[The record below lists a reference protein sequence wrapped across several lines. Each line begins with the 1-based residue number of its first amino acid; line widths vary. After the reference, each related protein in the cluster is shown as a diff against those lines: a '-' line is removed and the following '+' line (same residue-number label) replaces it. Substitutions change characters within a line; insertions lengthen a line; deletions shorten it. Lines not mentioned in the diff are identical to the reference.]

1 MRTRLLLAAIGVLPA
16 ALLFGGCTEGDTIVN
31 SQAADQT
38 GIVVT
43 GRGEAEAPTD
53 TAYLDI
59 GIQVTAANVAD
70 ARDQAAKAAD
80 AVISAIKKNGVD
92 DKDIKTIGLSIQPQY
107 TYVKDQEPKIT
118 GYVVT
123 NTVEAKI
130 RKLENVSKIVDDG
143 TAAGGD
149 ASRLNSIRF
158 AIDDD
163 TKVLSQAREA
173 AMKNAKAKADELA
186 KLGDVSLG
194 KPMLISE
201 GTQSSPPIAYP
212 AAADSKTTQGAG
224 VSTPVQ
230 SGSQKVTVD
239 VQVRWSLK

>member
-1 MRTRLLLAAIGVLPA
+1 MRTRWLLLAAAALPA
-16 ALLFGGCTEGDTIVN
+16 AVLFSACDEGDTIVN

-43 GRGEAEAPTD
+43 GHGEIEAPAD

-59 GIQVTAANVAD
+59 GIQLTAANVAD
-70 ARDQAAKAAD
+70 ARNQAAKAAD
-80 AVISAIKKNGVD
+80 AVISSIKKNGVD

-107 TYVKDQEPKIT
+107 TYLKDQEPKIT
-118 GYVVT
+118 GYTVT

-130 RKLENVSKIVDDG
+130 RKLENVSKIVDDA

-158 AIDDD
+158 AIDDNS
-163 TKVLSQAREA
+163 KVLSQAREA
-173 AMKNAKAKADELA
+173 AMKDARAKADELA
-186 KLGDVSLG
+186 RFGDVTIG
-194 KPMLISE
+194 KPVMISE
-201 GTQSSPPIAYP
+201 GTQSSPPIAYAVP
-212 AAADSKTTQGAG
+212 TARDVSAAGAA
-224 VSTPVQ
+224 TPIQ

>member
-1 MRTRLLLAAIGVLPA
+1 M
-16 ALLFGGCTEGDTIVN
+16 
-31 SQAADQT
+31 
-38 GIVVT
+38 
-43 GRGEAEAPTD
+43 
-53 TAYLDI
+53 
-59 GIQVTAANVAD
+59 
-70 ARDQAAKAAD
+70 
-80 AVISAIKKNGVD
+80 
-92 DKDIKTIGLSIQPQY
+92 
-107 TYVKDQEPKIT
+107 
-118 GYVVT
+118 
-123 NTVEAKI
+123 
-130 RKLENVSKIVDDG
+130 SKIVDDG

-173 AMKNAKAKADELA
+173 AMKNARAKADELA

-212 AAADSKTTQGAG
+212 AAADMKSAAGGA
-224 VSTPVQ
+224 STPVQ